1 MSHKSI
7 NAHFTYLKT
16 KPWFRLFVLWAT
28 AYSILLGFFFRQ
40 ILKDSGYIEIF
51 PNELILPMLMH
62 ATTALIFALA
72 ISKTRWLKS
81 YTSKVMAVIVL
92 AFSIVG
98 YDGNLQAFA
107 GTIRA
112 ITPWLSESDPLG
124 AVSLVYVVVLYALAV
139 AIGVGLERGLNHYKK
154 INKKDV
160 QIGLFV
166 LTGYLLIV
174 PAFSMARI
182 LPTIISE
189 TSVQAPP
196 IAQVT
201 PSTDKEKPDIYYIVL
216 DRYTNSDVLNKQFKY
231 DNSPFTDF
239 LKDNNF
245 YVNNNA
251 NSNYPYTT
259 MSVSSTLNA
268 QYTNKLVTPYKENAV
283 QSRALYHNLIWQSS
297 VVKAIKSQGYKYY
310 SLGSWYG
317 ATYKAPL
324 ADRQYINQ
332 HVLTV
337 MGKSKTL
344 RGIEASQFAQSP
356 YYRFAQMADVSW
368 WPFKIVEQ
376 DPIGDLRQQLDV
388 LNYLSTKEKP
398 GGRFIFAH
406 ILVPHEPFYY
416 NADGSLSITTN
427 ADSVGKPIKE
437 KYVAQVKF
445 INTHMQEL
453 VSNIQKQSKGQAVVI
468 FNADEG
474 AYPQVLNDTFT
485 KPTGTSSHAEAS
497 VNEDENMTIWSK
509 PWTDMKF
516 GILQAVHIPRAT
528 EDDLKNLSS
537 VNLFRIVL
545 NRYANYNLDYLP
557 ECQFGLVEGNQK
569 EYNYTSIT
577 DRFSTKPDRACQNLS
592 TVPKR

>member
-1 MSHKSI
+1 MSHKGI
-7 NAHFTYLKT
+7 NTHFTRLKT
-16 KPWFRLFVLWAT
+16 KSWFRFFVLWAT

-40 ILKDSGYIEIF
+40 LLKDSSYLEIF
-51 PNELILPMLMH
+51 PSELILPVLMH
-62 ATTALIFALA
+62 ATTALIIAFA

-124 AVSLVYVVVLYALAV
+124 AVSLVYLVMLYALAV
-139 AIGVGLERGLNHYKK
+139 AVGVGLERGLDHYKK

-160 QIGLFV
+160 QIGLFI
-166 LTGYLLIV
+166 LAGYLLIV
-174 PAFSMARI
+174 PTFSMAQI

-189 TSVQAPP
+189 TNVQAPP

-239 LKDNNF
+239 LKNNNF

-251 NSNYPYTT
+251 RSNYPYTT
-259 MSVSSTLNA
+259 MSISSTLNA

-297 VVKAIKSQGYKYY
+297 VIKQLKNQGYKYY
-310 SLGSWYG
+310 SLGSLYG

-324 ADRQYINQ
+324 SDRQYINQ

-356 YYRFAQMADVSW
+356 YYRFAQVTGASW
-368 WPFKIVEQ
+368 WPFKIVDQ

-406 ILVPHEPFYY
+406 ILVPHDPFYF
-416 NADGSLSITTN
+416 NADGSLSTTQN
-427 ADSVGKPIKE
+427 SDSVGKPIKE
-437 KYVAQVKF
+437 KYVEQVKF
-445 INTHMQEL
+445 INTQMQDL
-453 VSNIQKQSKGQAVVI
+453 VSSIQKQSKGQAVVI
-468 FNADEG
+468 FNSDEG
-474 AYPQVLNDTFT
+474 AYPHVLNSSLSNPVGIDNSTEE
-485 KPTGTSSHAEAS
+485 GINNEEDMTS
-497 VNEDENMTIWSK
+497 WSK
-509 PWTDMKF
+509 DWVDMKF

-528 EDDLKNLSS
+528 ENDLKNLSS

-545 NRYANYNLDYLP
+545 NRYANHNLEYLP
-557 ECQFGLVEGNQK
+557 ECQFGLVKGAKN
-569 EYNYTSIT
+569 EYKYTNIT
-577 DRFSTKPDRACQNLS
+577 DKFSTKPARACEYLS
-592 TVPKR
+592 TERKQ